1 MNALFGL
8 IITVLQLY
16 MWVIIAGAVLSWLV
30 AFEVVNTRNRFVA
43 MVLDFTYRLSEP
55 ALRPIR
61 RILPDIG
68 GIDLSPVVLILGI
81 VFVQNLLY
89 EYMAPHLVYQ

>member
-1 MNALFGL
+1 MIALFGL
-8 IITVLQLY
+8 INTVLQLY

-30 AFEVVNTRNRFVA
+30 AFEVVNTRNRLVA
-43 MVLDFTYRLSEP
+43 LVLDFTYRLSEP

-61 RILPDIG
+61 RILPSIS

-81 VFVQNLLY
+81 IFVQNLLY
-89 EYMAPHLVYQ
+89 EYMAPRLVYN

>member
-81 VFVQNLLY
+81 IFVQNLLY

>member
-43 MVLDFTYRLSEP
+43 LVLDFTYRLSEP

-61 RILPDIG
+61 RLLPGIG

-81 VFVQNLLY
+81 IFVQNLLY
-89 EYMAPHLVYQ
+89 EYMAPHLVYR